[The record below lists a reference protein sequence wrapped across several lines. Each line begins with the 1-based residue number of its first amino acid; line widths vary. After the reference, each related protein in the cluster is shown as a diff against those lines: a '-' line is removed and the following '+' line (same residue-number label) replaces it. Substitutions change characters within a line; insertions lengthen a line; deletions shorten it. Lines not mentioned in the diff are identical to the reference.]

1 MEHQDAAAMVWKR
14 KSRFVEGFDPDD
26 EINEIVSLFFGNK
39 EKNENEGLK
48 AQYRLLKKYAIDNKI
63 IGLILLGKNNNNLIN
78 NYLTVDNNL
87 IQITTEK
94 VCNIL
99 LSEYF
104 NDDEIKKECYK
115 TPNIEIYLGVNN

>member
-63 IGLILLGKNNNNLIN
+63 IGLILLGKNNIN
-78 NYLTVDNNL
+78 IINDYITIDNNL
-87 IQITTEK
+87 IKITTEK
-94 VCNIL
+94 VYNTLLNIL
-99 LSEYF
+99 IMMKLKSTLQ
-104 NDDEIKKECYK
+104 K
-115 TPNIEIYLGVNN
+115 YLIQKFI